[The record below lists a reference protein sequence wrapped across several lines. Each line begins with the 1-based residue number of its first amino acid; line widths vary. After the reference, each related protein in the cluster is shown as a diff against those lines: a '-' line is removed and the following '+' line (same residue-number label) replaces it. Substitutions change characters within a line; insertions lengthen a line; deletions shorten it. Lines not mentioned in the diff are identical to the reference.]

1 MRGNVKVKQ
10 EIQTYHWC
18 LSTSDENKQ
27 SRNDENTGKSL
38 KMNQYKQLLS
48 VLDLDGQEFV
58 PYNNNNNYCYVS
70 AHIHN
75 ISYPQVPRC
84 YSKWVTVTD
93 FIIWLAPWAARW
105 TKSCAVIGCLGVQ
118 DVAVLPSHEEKSS
131 LARISFAA
139 A

>member
-1 MRGNVKVKQ
+1 
-10 EIQTYHWC
+10 
-18 LSTSDENKQ
+18 
-27 SRNDENTGKSL
+27 
-38 KMNQYKQLLS
+38 MNQYKQLLS

-93 FIIWLAPWAARW
+93 FIIWLAP
-105 TKSCAVIGCLGVQ
+105 
-118 DVAVLPSHEEKSS
+118 
-131 LARISFAA
+131 
-139 A
+139 